1 MNPSAGQKVPAD
13 FQEADYG
20 NVIETAAR
28 EAMGVF
34 AIRVYAGGV
43 LAGNPPSRYSL
54 TTKFFPIELFKRDE
68 ARVAKLREMWGSD
81 IDVKE
86 MALRFS
92 LSHPAVTAAIVGFGE
107 PEHVDEAARYLHGG
121 PLPNPVLE
129 RLRSLEY
136 HSVR

>member
-1 MNPSAGQKVPAD
+1 
-13 FQEADYG
+13 
-20 NVIETAAR
+20 
-28 EAMGVF
+28 MGVF

-107 PEHVDEAARYLHGG
+107 PEHVDEAVRYLSTG
-121 PLPNPVLE
+121 PLPDVVLE